1 MARPVG
7 GALAQHRIL
16 FGSVCA
22 ATLDGQPWP
31 QVARATIRQ
40 LTTTDDGRRAGL
52 RLYQGKTRAK
62 RSGGHGGNSGR
73 TERCKA
79 RGWRDDAKGG
89 LCSAGGWAGGDSR
102 AGGFRLRD
110 WKII

>member
-40 LTTTDDGRRAGL
+40 LTTTDDGRRAAL
-52 RLYQGKTRAK
+52 RLYQGQTRVERSAITAAAAAGQSGAK
-62 RSGGHGGNSGR
+62 
-73 TERCKA
+73 
-79 RGWRDDAKGG
+79 
-89 LCSAGGWAGGDSR
+89 R
-102 AGGFRLRD
+102 AGGAATRREACAAPAD
-110 WKII
+110 ERAATAVPEGSGWG